1 MLSHCAGVLNQVR
14 IGRWA
19 SSNSVEQIQY
29 YGKASKVR
37 RSLLSCARGKASSE
51 TNTEL
56 KSLDLRSPHK
66 DTERRQRE
74 TVSGRAKMPRTTL
87 VGSGV
92 VGVIGWREGKTSGS
106 EHWHMCPQV
115 AERINDLLSTEG
127 LSPVKCRSLSLAR
140 ARLPSPSLSVAGIL
154 MKRMLR
160 ICRDKFLIGLCN
172 IVARA
177 SFGYRRAQFRKWRF
191 LVSQH
196 LVTNPKTISSKPHL

>member
-1 MLSHCAGVLNQVR
+1 MR

-127 LSPVKCRSLSLAR
+127 LSPVKCRSLSLSR
-140 ARLPSPSLSVAGIL
+140 APSLSLSLCGRDLDETHVAHLQGQVF
-154 MKRMLR
+154 
-160 ICRDKFLIGLCN
+160 D
-172 IVARA
+172 RA
-177 SFGYRRAQFRKWRF
+177 LQHCSACLLWVPPRP
-191 LVSQH
+191 VSQMA
-196 LVTNPKTISSKPHL
+196 LSCFAASGD